1 VSSPGRR
8 FWSATIL
15 TYTLVLLAFVLT
27 AWLIFYKQIDG
38 EALGLVIG
46 VWLREGLGTVFGVLN
61 RASTFKDEDKP

>member
-1 VSSPGRR
+1 MSSPRSR

-15 TYTLVLLAFVLT
+15 TYLLVVLAFVLT

-46 VWLREGLGTVFGVLN
+46 VWIREGLGTVFALLN
-61 RASTFKDEDKP
+61 RINSSEGD

>member
-1 VSSPGRR
+1 VSSPSRR

-15 TYTLVLLAFVLT
+15 TYLLVVLAFVLT

-46 VWLREGLGTVFGVLN
+46 VWIREGLGTVFALLN
-61 RASTFKDEDKP
+61 RINKSETED